1 MIGKTLKQYKI
12 EDTLGKG
19 GMGVVYRAQDTR
31 LDRPVALKVLSPEF
45 TADEDRRRRFLQ
57 EARTA
62 GSLSHPAIAQIYDV
76 DEVDGVTFIAMEF
89 VEGKTVRQLIMDR
102 ELDLQGAVEIAI
114 QAGEGLAKAHDKGIV
129 HRDIKS
135 DNIMVTRDG
144 HAKILDFGL
153 AKLVDSAIG
162 SGGTSGADQS
172 QSMMETIA
180 RTQAGMVLGTMAYM
194 SPEQARGQDMD
205 HRSDIFSFGIV
216 LYEMVTGELPFQGT
230 SPIDTLH
237 AIAFNETRPVT
248 TIRTNLPSSLH
259 RVVSRCLRKQV
270 QDRYQTSENLVT
282 DLKSVQKEV
291 DSGISQRIPL
301 QERLRDGMQ
310 SLKDL
315 TPGEWIWPVVGVL
328 VGLAVLYFL
337 FQSLEAVMPIFIVF
351 GLLGLCIWRRLR
363 NRRHRLMK
371 QFAAKVKKMPEVRI
385 IIFHEDQA
393 TVLADKA
400 LARTYVRINALMDRT
415 NRKKYFGEPYSVVVR
430 DLVPAEEE
438 RQALST
444 PGVLYVRKDVLGEE

>member
-19 GMGVVYRAQDTR
+19 GMGVVYLAQDTR

-62 GSLSHPAIAQIYDV
+62 GSLNHPAIAQIYDV
-76 DEVDGVTFIAMEF
+76 DEADGVTFIAMEY
-89 VEGKTVRQLIMDR
+89 VEGKTVRQLIIDR

-114 QAGEGLAKAHDKGIV
+114 QAGEGLAKAHEKGIV

-153 AKLVDSAIG
+153 AKLVNSATG
-162 SGGTSGADQS
+162 SGATGADQN

-180 RTQAGMVLGTMAYM
+180 RTQAGIVLGTMAYM

-216 LYEMVTGELPFQGT
+216 LYEMVTSELPFQGA

-248 TIRTNLPSSLH
+248 TVRANLPSSLH

-270 QDRYQTSENLVT
+270 QDRYQTSSDLVS

-291 DSGISQRIPL
+291 DSGISQRVPL
-301 QERLRDGMQ
+301 QERLLDSMQ
-310 SLKDL
+310 TLKDL
-315 TPGEWIWPVVGVL
+315 TPGEWIWPAVGIL
-328 VGLAVLYFL
+328 AGLAVLYFL
-337 FQSLEAVMPIFIVF
+337 FQSLEAVMPTFIIF
-351 GLLGLCIWRRLR
+351 GLLGLVIWRRVR

-371 QFAAKVKKMPEVRI
+371 QFAAKVKKLPEVRI
-385 IIFHEDQA
+385 IIFHGDQA
-393 TVLADKA
+393 TVLTDKA
-400 LARTYVRINALMDRT
+400 LARTYVRINALMDRI
-415 NRKKYFGEPYSVVVR
+415 NRKKYFGDPYSVVVR
-430 DLVPAEEE
+430 DQVETEEE

-444 PGVLYVRKDVLGEE
+444 PGVLYVREDILGEE

>member
-62 GSLSHPAIAQIYDV
+62 GSLNHPAIAQIYDV
-76 DEVDGVTFIAMEF
+76 DEADGVTFIAMEY
-89 VEGKTVRQLIMDR
+89 VEGKTVRQLIIDR

-114 QAGEGLAKAHDKGIV
+114 QAGEGLAKAHEKGIV

-153 AKLVDSAIG
+153 AKLVDSAMG
-162 SGGTSGADQS
+162 SSATGTDQN

-180 RTQAGMVLGTMAYM
+180 RTQAGIVLGTMAYM

-216 LYEMVTGELPFQGT
+216 LYEMVTGELPFQGA

-248 TIRTNLPSSLH
+248 TVRANLPSSLH

-270 QDRYQTSENLVT
+270 QDRYQTSSDLVS
-282 DLKSVQKEV
+282 DLKTVQKEV

-301 QERLRDGMQ
+301 QERLLDSMQ
-310 SLKDL
+310 TLKDL
-315 TPGEWIWPVVGVL
+315 TAGEWIWPAVGIL
-328 VGLAVLYFL
+328 VGLSVLYFL
-337 FQSLEAVMPIFIVF
+337 FQSLEAVMPMFIIF
-351 GLLGLCIWRRLR
+351 GLLGLVIWRRVR

-385 IIFHEDQA
+385 IIFHGDQA
-393 TVLADKA
+393 TVLTDKA
-400 LARTYVRINALMDRT
+400 LARTYVRINALMDRI
-415 NRKKYFGEPYSVVVR
+415 NRKKYFGDPYSVVVR
-430 DLVPAEEE
+430 DQVETEEE

-444 PGVLYVRKDVLGEE
+444 PGVLYVREDVLGEE

>member
-1 MIGKTLKQYKI
+1 MIGKTLKQYTI

-31 LDRPVALKVLSPEF
+31 LHRPVALKVLSPEF
-45 TADEDRRRRFLQ
+45 TADDDRRRRFLQ

-76 DEVDGVTFIAMEF
+76 DEAEGVTFIAMEF
-89 VEGKTVRQLIMDR
+89 VEGKTVRQLIVDR
-102 ELDLQGAVEIAI
+102 ELDLPGAVEIAI
-114 QAGEGLAKAHDKGIV
+114 QAAEGLAKAHEKGIV

-153 AKLVDSAIG
+153 AKLVDSAEG
-162 SGGTSGADQS
+162 DSTTAENLR

-248 TIRTNLPSSLH
+248 AVKANLPSSLH
-259 RVVSRCLRKQV
+259 RVISRCLRKQT
-270 QDRYQTSENLVT
+270 QDRYQTSKDLVS
-282 DLKSVQKEV
+282 DLKGVQKEI
-291 DSGISQRIPL
+291 DSGITTHVPL
-301 QERLRDGMQ
+301 QDRLRDGME

-315 TPGEWIWPVVGVL
+315 TPGEWLWPAVGVL
-328 VGLAVLYFL
+328 VGLALLYFL
-337 FQSLEAVMPIFIVF
+337 FQNLEAWLPMFIVF
-351 GLLGLCIWRRLR
+351 SVLGLVIYRRVR
-363 NRRHRLMK
+363 NRRHRFMR
-371 QFAAKVKKMPEVRI
+371 QFAAKVKKMSEVRI

-393 TVLADKA
+393 TVLTDKA
-400 LARTYVRINALMDRT
+400 LARTYVRINALMDKI
-415 NRKKYFGEPYSVVVR
+415 NRKKYFGDPYSVTIR
-430 DLVPAEEE
+430 DQATPEEE
-438 RQALST
+438 REALAT
-444 PGVLYVRKDVLGEE
+444 PGILYVRKDVLGEE